1 MNRKKKYI
9 SPTLKQY
16 SFQVETGFFASLF
29 LRSFDNDTDFDDC
42 GMEKWDWDDDNPN
55 NLGGNNFTDWNL

>member
-16 SFQVETGFFASLF
+16 PFQVETGFFASLF
-29 LRSFDNDTDFDDC
+29 LSNFIGEEDNLDDC
-42 GMEKWDWDDDNPN
+42 GMDKWEWDDE
-55 NLGGNNFTDWNL
+55 NLGGNNFNDWNQ

>member
-16 SFQVETGFFASLF
+16 PFQVETGFFASLF
-29 LRSFDNDTDFDDC
+29 LSNIIGDDFNEFDES
-42 GMEKWDWDDDNPN
+42 GMEKWDWDDE
-55 NLGGNNFTDWNL
+55 NLGGNNFTDWNQ